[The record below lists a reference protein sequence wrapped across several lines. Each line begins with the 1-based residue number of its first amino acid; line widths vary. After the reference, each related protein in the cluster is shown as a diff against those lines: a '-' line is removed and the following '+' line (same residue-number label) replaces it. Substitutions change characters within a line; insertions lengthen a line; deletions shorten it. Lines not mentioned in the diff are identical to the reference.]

1 MNIETIADLERR
13 AAVYAALSDPAR
25 LRVVDLL
32 GRGDLSSTEL
42 QAAIGI
48 SSNLLAHHLGVL
60 EERGILVRRRSQGD
74 RRRSYVH
81 LLPEAIPG
89 VTSAVAAPA
98 HRVVF
103 VCTANSA
110 RSQLAAAIWRQS
122 SAIPATSAGTHP
134 ADRIAS
140 GAVKAAQRH
149 HLEFENALPQSI
161 DDVLADT
168 DFVITVCDTA
178 HEELR
183 HADAIHWSVPDP
195 VLVGTAAAFDTAY
208 EDLAHRV
215 NELAPRLTAA

>member
-13 AAVYAALSDPAR
+13 AAVHAALSDPAR

-42 QAAIGI
+42 QAAIGM

-81 LLPEAIPG
+81 LLPGAIPG
-89 VTSAVAAPA
+89 LTSAVAVPT

-134 ADRIAS
+134 TDRIAP

-161 DDVLADT
+161 DDVLGDT

-208 EDLAHRV
+208 DDLANRV
-215 NELAPRLTAA
+215 SELAPRLTAA